1 MKKILISTI
10 FVLILTFIITSYTS
24 AENVKNNI
32 NLEKAIISN
41 VKVTTEGNRYM
52 TFYEDINGGKNEK

>member
-41 VKVTTEGNRYM
+41 VKVTTEGN
-52 TFYEDINGGKNEK
+52 